1 MAVEGKI
8 LKDGFYIRTFVGS
21 AKHPITGENIQI
33 STMGAS
39 IMIEYRG
46 KYFLFDI
53 QDLINESVS
62 KIDEKL
68 AVPTCP
74 SDEED

>member
-8 LKDGFYIRTFVGS
+8 LKKGLYNRTFVAS
-21 AKHPITGENIQI
+21 AKHPITGEDIQVT
-33 STMGAS
+33 TMGAS

-53 QDLINESVS
+53 QDLINEAVS
-62 KIDEKL
+62 EIDEKL
-68 AVPTCP
+68 AVPTSP